1 MWAGLKPVEF
11 EEYKSELESSG
22 NTRQEIKHL
31 MSFILKCCHSLIL
44 LATFKGQHVAT
55 RHKLAQLG
63 VLVLLK
69 FEKGSMGL

>member
-31 MSFILKCCHSLIL
+31 MPFILKGLRHGIL
-44 LATFKGQHVAT
+44 SYFDH
-55 RHKLAQLG
+55 
-63 VLVLLK
+63 
-69 FEKGSMGL
+69 